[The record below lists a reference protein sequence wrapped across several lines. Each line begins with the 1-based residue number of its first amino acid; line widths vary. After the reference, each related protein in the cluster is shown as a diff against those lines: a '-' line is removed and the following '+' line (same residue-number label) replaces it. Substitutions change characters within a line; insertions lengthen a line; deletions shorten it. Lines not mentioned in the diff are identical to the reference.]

1 MRVRTTV
8 RSEHWLA
15 IMNVRGTYTLC
26 RRETLRFKSVWL
38 QTILGPVISVLLFV
52 IVFAAALG
60 RGDIVI
66 NGTSY
71 VAFIVPGLVLMAML
85 QNAYANTSS
94 SLLIAK
100 VSGTIVDV
108 LMAPLAPF
116 ELVIGY
122 AAAAVFR
129 AFIIAVLLVLAV
141 SPFVDLAVRSWP
153 LLIAVGL
160 LASTAFA
167 VLGIL
172 NGIVATRMEHVA
184 GASTILIA
192 PLTML
197 AGTFYSVSSLAE
209 PFRSISY
216 LNPVFFL
223 VDSFRSAFTGVSE
236 AAPVLTLLGLV
247 AVNIML
253 TWVTI
258 LILRSGYRLKG

>member
-1 MRVRTTV
+1 
-8 RSEHWLA
+8 
-15 IMNVRGTYTLC
+15 MNVRGTYTLC

-52 IVFAAALG
+52 VVFTAALG
-60 RGDIVI
+60 RADIVI

-71 VAFIVPGLVLMAML
+71 VAFIVPGLLLMAML
-85 QNAYANTSS
+85 QNAFANTSS

-129 AFIIAVLLVLAV
+129 AFIIAVLLIVAV
-141 SPFVDLAVRSWP
+141 SPFVDIVVYSWP
-153 LLIAVGL
+153 LLIAAGL
-160 LASTAFA
+160 LASSAFA

-184 GASTILIA
+184 GVSTIIIA

-209 PFRSISY
+209 PFRSMSY
-216 LNPVFFL
+216 MNPVFFL
-223 VDSFRSAFTGVSE
+223 VDSFRSAFTGVTE
-236 AAPVLTLLGLV
+236 GDPLLTLIVWLV
-247 AVNIML
+247 ARFYNRIAD
-253 TWVTI
+253 
-258 LILRSGYRLKG
+258 

>member
-1 MRVRTTV
+1 MRLRTTGLSGLQV
-8 RSEHWLA
+8 ST
-15 IMNVRGTYTLC
+15 MNIRGTYTLC
-26 RRETLRFKSVWL
+26 LRETLRFRSVWL

-52 IVFAAALG
+52 VVFAAALG
-60 RGDIVI
+60 RTDIVV

-85 QNAYANTSS
+85 QNAFANTSS

-122 AAAAVFR
+122 AAAAVIR
-129 AFIIAVLLVLAV
+129 ALVIAVLLILAV
-141 SPFVDLAVRSWP
+141 SPFVDLTVDNWL

-160 LASTAFA
+160 LASIAFA

-184 GASTILIA
+184 GAASIIIA

-209 PFRSISY
+209 PFRSLSY
-216 LNPVFFL
+216 MNPVFFL
-223 VDSFRSAFTGVSE
+223 VDSFRAAFTGVTE
-236 AAPVLTLLGLV
+236 GDPALTLLGLV
-247 AVNIML
+247 AANVML
-253 TWVTI
+253 TWIAIVVF
-258 LILRSGYRLKG
+258 RSGYRLKA